1 MSYHCPRRVDA
12 ALIAGNGVIMSKLEG
27 KTAVITGATAGMGL
41 ATAKLFVAEGAHV
54 YITGRRREPL
64 DAAVADI
71 GDGVTGIQG
80 DAADPAHLDELFETV
95 KTNHG
100 RLDILFA
107 SAGIGSLAEPL
118 RAVTADTFDQVFH
131 VNVLGTL
138 LAAQRAVA
146 LMTDGG
152 SIILNGSLAAAKGL
166 PGATVYS
173 ASKAALRSFAR
184 TWTAEFKDQGIRVN
198 LIHPGSVDTA
208 ALDAIPPEMRDQ
220 IKAMIPIGRF
230 GRVEEIAQTALFLA
244 SNDSSF
250 INGVELFV
258 DGGAGQV

>member
-1 MSYHCPRRVDA
+1 
-12 ALIAGNGVIMSKLEG
+12 MSKLIG
-27 KTAVITGATAGMGL
+27 KTAVITGATTGMAL

-64 DAAVADI
+64 DAAVAEL
-71 GDGVTGIQG
+71 GEGVTGVQG
-80 DAADPAHLDELFETV
+80 DTADPAHLDELFETV
-95 KTNHG
+95 ETNHG

-107 SAGIGSLAEPL
+107 NAGTGSLAEPL
-118 RAVTADTFDQVFH
+118 TAVTPDTFDEVFH

-138 LAAQRAVA
+138 LAAQRAVP
-146 LMTDGG
+146 LMTEGG
-152 SIILNGSLAAAKGL
+152 SIILNGSVAAVKGI

-198 LIHPGSVDTA
+198 LIHPGSIDTA
-208 ALDAIPPEMRDQ
+208 SLGGISPEMRDQ

-244 SNDSSF
+244 SNDSSYV
-250 INGVELFV
+250 NGVELFV